1 MKAGTGQRMRLTA
14 RQLKSFDLNLLV
26 ALDALL
32 SERSVTLA
40 AQRCAI
46 SQPSMSVAL
55 RRLREYFADPLLIA
69 HGRELR
75 LSAHARAGRPRTR
88 DPCDVVRHAENAF
101 GLAPERGS

>member
-75 LSAHARAGRPRTR
+75 LSAHARALAGPVRETLAMLRAMLRT
-88 DPCDVVRHAENAF
+88 HS
-101 GLAPERGS
+101 G